1 MKNQPIGFMD
11 SGVGGFSVVK
21 EVMKQL
27 PNEQLYFIGDS
38 ARNPY
43 GPRPTE
49 EVIEF
54 SRELANFLLK
64 KEIKLLVIACNT
76 ATAAALDVLQKEI
89 DIPVIGVIEPGSK
102 SAVEIT
108 KNNTI
113 GVIAT
118 EGTVKSGEYSKK
130 IKNMKASTKIKS
142 IACQP
147 FVRIVEENNLSSDE
161 ITKVV
166 DDSLKNFN
174 HFEMDT
180 LILGCTHFPLLESYI
195 QGYFGKDIT
204 LVNPAVETAHLVQ
217 QYLTEE
223 NLLNDSQTQTK
234 EHVFYTTGS
243 TEKFEKIATSW
254 LDLENKNF
262 RVESLSLK
270 ELINK

>member
-21 EVMKQL
+21 EVMSLL

-43 GPRPTE
+43 GSRPTE

-108 KNNTI
+108 KNNTV

-118 EGTVKSGEYSKK
+118 EGTVKSGEYNKK
-130 IKNMKASTKIKS
+130 IKNINPSIKIQS

-147 FVRIVEENNLSSDE
+147 FVKIVEENDLSSDE

-166 DDSLKNFN
+166 AESLKDFN
-174 HFEMDT
+174 PFQMDT
-180 LILGCTHFPLLESYI
+180 LVLGCTHFPLLESYI
-195 QGYFGKDIT
+195 QDYFGEDLI
-204 LVNPAVETAHLVQ
+204 LVNPAVETAKVVQ
-217 QYLTEE
+217 KYLAEK
-223 NLLNDSQTQTK
+223 NLQNDYQNQTK

-243 TEKFEKIATSW
+243 AEKFEKIATSW